1 MFKLYLENNKNIDA
15 KIKQYFEK
23 RMEPEPEKLKFMQ
36 SVLLDRSK
44 LMTLPERT
52 HSLVDF
58 KESDKDK

>member
-1 MFKLYLENNKNIDA
+1 MA
-15 KIKQYFEK
+15 
-23 RMEPEPEKLKFMQ
+23 PEPEKLKFMQ

-44 LMTLPERT
+44 LMQLPDRT